1 MRTTKPRKY
10 GVGLWLSAS
19 LIIIWAGFFVPGLSN
34 AIVYGDNH
42 TKRYHTG
49 ECAEQ
54 RLIEKKNLCIFISRA
69 EAGSKGFYPCRICM
83 PPLSRPALNT
93 ESKRQLSLPIVRGR
107 EYVGD
112 INTHIY
118 HYYWCPLIK
127 KNKHTKNVYFK
138 TVASAVKR
146 GYAPCR
152 ECHPP
157 GKKAPEYSGQ
167 VKHLPPVPPKKV
179 KDQEKIERDM
189 SHAREVAQRKV
200 IKEQAQESVKQEV
213 PESLSITEEDDE

>member
-1 MRTTKPRKY
+1 MRTTKPQKY
-10 GVGLWLSAS
+10 GAGPWLSAS

-54 RLIEKKNLCIFISRA
+54 RLIEKKNLYIFISGA

-83 PPLSRPALNT
+83 PSLSRPALKT
-93 ESKRQLSLPIVRGR
+93 ERKRQLSLPIVRGR

-112 INTHIY
+112 IKTHIY

-127 KNKHTKNVYFK
+127 KNKHIKKVYFK
-138 TVASAVKR
+138 TVKAAAKK

-157 GKKAPEYSGQ
+157 GRKAPEYSGR
-167 VKHLPPVPPKKV
+167 VEPSRPVSPEKV

-189 SHAREVAQRKV
+189 SHAREAAQRIV
-200 IKEQAQESVKQEV
+200 IKEQAQESIKQEAL
-213 PESLSITEEDDE
+213 ESLSITEEDDE